1 MPRLGSRVAPPAAMD
16 RPILRLARL
25 SALATAVVAVA
36 FALTIALTMWVIGP
50 IEARSDALTKNALPS
65 ARHVSVARSDLDA
78 LFAGVRSF
86 MLADD
91 AAQAEDAQ
99 ARVWRSRKELEDEV
113 VAYEALPQFPGEP
126 QIAAE
131 LDHSLALLDE
141 HLPEVLTSQHDRDP
155 STLQSRFAII
165 VPRVDAVDDALF
177 RLQTLNIDNGLE
189 QANTIKRLQDRA
201 EIVGVGL
208 SIVSLA
214 LALAAALLVR
224 RLAHRQQRDAMLH
237 EELLVAR
244 ANELDAFAGR
254 VAHDLKNPLAGL
266 LMRLSILRSRGGS
279 LDEKGVAEHVDK
291 SIAQVRRIDSTIEA
305 LLEFAHAGA
314 APTPGV
320 HASVR
325 DTLLEAVA
333 EVKPRAE
340 VANVALEVDVPPVG
354 DAACP
359 PGALLSVLAN
369 LLDNAVKYVVEG
381 ASPQRK
387 VTARA
392 TRRGAFAHIEIEDTG
407 PGIPA
412 SAQNAIFQPFVRL
425 PGTRQPGTGLGL
437 ATVKRLVEAYHGVIG
452 VRSVVGKSTV
462 FWIDLPL
469 ERLTVRTRQDTPPAA
484 FRSPSAMSTSA
495 NPKPCTSSR
504 CSER

>member
-1 MPRLGSRVAPPAAMD
+1 M
-16 RPILRLARL
+16 
-25 SALATAVVAVA
+25 
-36 FALTIALTMWVIGP
+36 TIGITMWMLRP

-78 LFAGVRSF
+78 LFADVRLYI
-86 MLADD
+86 LADD
-91 AAQAEDAQ
+91 PDHAEEAKAN
-99 ARVWRSRKELEDEV
+99 ARKSRQQLEDEV
-113 VAYEALPQFPGEP
+113 TAYEALPQFPGEA
-126 QIAAE
+126 QLAAE

-141 HLPEVLTSQHDRDP
+141 HLPEVMGPREDSFTVRA
-155 STLQSRFAII
+155 RFGII

-177 RLQTLNIDNGLE
+177 RLQKFNIDNGLE
-189 QANTIKRLQDRA
+189 QAQAIKVEQDHA
-201 EIVGVGL
+201 ELAGAVS

-224 RLAHRQQRDAMLH
+224 RLAKSQERQAELH

-254 VAHDLKNPLAGL
+254 VAHDLKNPLASL
-266 LMRLSILRSRGGS
+266 LMRLSILRSHAAT
-279 LDEKGVAEHVDK
+279 LDEEGIADYADK
-291 SIAQVRRIDSTIEA
+291 SIAQVRRVDDTIES

-314 APTPGV
+314 APTPGA

-325 DTLLEAVA
+325 DTLLEAIA
-333 EVKPRAE
+333 DLKPRAD
-340 VANVALEVDVPPVG
+340 VANIAIEIDVSPLA
-354 DAACP
+354 DAACT
-359 PGALLSVLAN
+359 PGALRSVLSN

-381 ASPQRK
+381 SSPERK

-392 TRRGAFAHIEIEDTG
+392 ARRGAFAHIEIEDTG

-412 SAQNAIFQPFVRL
+412 TAQNAIFQPFVRL

-469 ERLTVRTRQDTPPAA
+469 EGV
-484 FRSPSAMSTSA
+484 
-495 NPKPCTSSR
+495 
-504 CSER
+504 